1 MTHTE
6 NSEENANGP
15 FSAGAASEGMERGR
29 FKAGKVLIAGAGGF
43 VGKAL
48 AEEFSRSGWQVSAL
62 SRDLNAGGIFWDPE
76 KQTADLSKMEGFDA
90 FVCLSGESIFGR
102 WTKAKKDAIL
112 SSRLKSAGLL
122 VGCIRKLQKP
132 PRVFLCASAVGF
144 YGNNPSCDEASPKGE
159 GFLSDV
165 CDKWERA
172 AQNASGQKTR
182 VVNARFGIVLDRS
195 GGFWTEA
202 AKGCV
207 FGFPIVAGSPSR
219 NVSWI
224 SLQDL
229 ARAAV
234 FACVTPSLSGPV
246 NFCAPSVATAAELAK
261 KVAPNGGRNGIIPLP
276 AFLFRLVF
284 GEMADDLLLS
294 DCAAFPEK
302 LAKANFHFKHP
313 GLKFL

>member
-15 FSAGAASEGMERGR
+15 FSADFARADGTDASL
-29 FKAGKVLIAGAGGF
+29 KAGKVLIAGAGGF

-48 AEEFSRSGWQVSAL
+48 VEEFSHSGWEVFSLTRGAN
-62 SRDLNAGGIFWDPE
+62 DGGIFWDPE

-144 YGNNPSCDEASPKGE
+144 YGNNQSCDEASPKGE

-207 FGFPIVAGSPSR
+207 FGFPIVAGSPVR
-219 NVSWI
+219 NASWI